1 MSQEERRRINIDL
14 DISDVKDKMA
24 TMSESIA
31 VIKEHVISCAE
42 AKKQV
47 YKNEKEIIRL
57 KGFQKLATWLGGTVI
72 FATIITTVK
81 GLLTH
86 FTKH

>member
-1 MSQEERRRINIDL
+1 MNQPERRRINIDVDL
-14 DISDVKDKMA
+14 TDVKN
-24 TMSESIA
+24 TVSEMRTDIA

-47 YKNEKEIIRL
+47 YDNEKEII
-57 KGFQKLATWLGGTVI
+57 KIKSFQKVATWLGGTVI

-81 GLLTH
+81 GVITH